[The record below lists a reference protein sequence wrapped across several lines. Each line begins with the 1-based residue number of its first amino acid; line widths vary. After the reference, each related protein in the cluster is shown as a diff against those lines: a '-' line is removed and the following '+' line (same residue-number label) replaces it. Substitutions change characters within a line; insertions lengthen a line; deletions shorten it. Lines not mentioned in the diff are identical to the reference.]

1 MRTPTT
7 LASTASPSPPRTC
20 EQRRK
25 LPGSKVEADLHCA
38 PEGSA
43 ARPCRRATDPASH
56 GKDTAP
62 SAPEWGIQ
70 YLGGRRQLIRKPG
83 VGTPV
88 VTFKVRRPIELA
100 SLYDDLNIAGRES
113 HTSVLS
119 FMLVKAFDST
129 ATPSASPR
137 AAASTPSNGSATR
150 AIYRSP

>member
-1 MRTPTT
+1 
-7 LASTASPSPPRTC
+7 L
-20 EQRRK
+20 RRIFIARQK
-25 LPGSKVEADLHCA
+25 GPLPGRV
-38 PEGSA
+38 A
-43 ARPCRRATDPASH
+43 AQQTPRR
-56 GKDTAP
+56 TARIRRQVPP
-62 SAPEWGIQ
+62 SGGIQ
-70 YLGGRRQLIRKPG
+70 YLGGRRQLMRKPG

-137 AAASTPSNGSATR
+137 AAASTPSNGGATR

>member
-1 MRTPTT
+1 M
-7 LASTASPSPPRTC
+7 
-20 EQRRK
+20 
-25 LPGSKVEADLHCA
+25 
-38 PEGSA
+38 
-43 ARPCRRATDPASH
+43 
-56 GKDTAP
+56 
-62 SAPEWGIQ
+62 
-70 YLGGRRQLIRKPG
+70 RKPG

-100 SLYDDLNIAGRES
+100 SLYDDLNIAERES

-137 AAASTPSNGSATR
+137 AAASTPSNGGATR

>member
-1 MRTPTT
+1 M
-7 LASTASPSPPRTC
+7 
-20 EQRRK
+20 
-25 LPGSKVEADLHCA
+25 
-38 PEGSA
+38 
-43 ARPCRRATDPASH
+43 
-56 GKDTAP
+56 
-62 SAPEWGIQ
+62 
-70 YLGGRRQLIRKPG
+70 RKPG

-100 SLYDDLNIAGRES
+100 SLYDDLNIAGRS

-137 AAASTPSNGSATR
+137 AAASTPSNGGATR